1 MNQNTPII
9 PDPTINAKSFGDAFM
24 EVSSR
29 IDALG
34 LDMQKFVVGD
44 IARITRVMFT
54 DTGDGLACDQA
65 DLDEAIRSV
74 IREVDTMP
82 GCDSQGELV
91 PSEGHYHSHAG
102 EMFGRFTAQVIHDGE
117 KWMVDLCHETTGD
130 ELDADETLDYVDA
143 LRAATGDAA
152 VLNDPIL
159 LRRPTGYCA
168 EPQQDGIGGGL

>member
-1 MNQNTPII
+1 MNQTPNII
-9 PDPTINAKSFGDAFM
+9 PDPTISAKSFGDAFM

-54 DTGDGLACDQA
+54 DTGDGLSCDQN
-65 DLDEAIRSV
+65 DLDEAIRSI
-74 IREVDTMP
+74 IREIDTMP

-102 EMFGRFTAQVIHDGE
+102 DTFGRFTAQVIHDGE
-117 KWMVDLCHETTGD
+117 KWMVDLCHEATGD
-130 ELDADETLDYVDA
+130 ELGDEILDYADA
-143 LRAATGDAA
+143 LRAAAGDAA
-152 VLNDPIL
+152 VLNDPTL
-159 LRRPTGYCA
+159 LRRPTDYCA
-168 EPQQDGIGGGL
+168 EPHHDGNGGL